1 MVDCSSAYNAANVLI
16 CGDDIDLMSKV
27 AYECPCFAHLV
38 YMSKDYDS
46 IITLLQALEHTDIDV
61 YKIERGLRFVRNGDS
76 SFDDEETDDANDD
89 TNTHQAPQAFVF
101 DVDAERERMLE
112 VMARRYDDMNAREL
126 YKMCADRGITSSCK
140 NKKRETLIQAL
151 RDYDRENQPSG
162 GIVLDD
168 DTETVNDKYAGLSAR
183 ELYEMCKSRDID
195 APAKQSAQ
203 IYVDLLTS
211 DDALHD
217 NDDTSSDDVNAQ
229 QWDI

>member
-1 MVDCSSAYNAANVLI
+1 MIDCSSAYNAANVLI

-61 YKIERGLRFVRNGDS
+61 YKIERGLRFVRGCDS
-76 SFDDEETDDANDD
+76 SFDDEETDDVNEDD
-89 TNTHQAPQAFVF
+89 NAQQTPQPFVF
-101 DVDAERERMLE
+101 DIDAERERMLE
-112 VMARRYDDMNAREL
+112 VMSRRYDDMNAREL

-195 APAKQSAQ
+195 APAKQAAQ

-217 NDDTSSDDVNAQ
+217 DDDVQSDDVNEH